1 MRNNYKNME
10 ARMLTIRTMG
20 MVFNA
25 VPEFAFGVRV
35 RSVYES
41 PLHPPGVMVSRLFI
55 DESVVSQFS
64 PVK

>member
-25 VPEFAFGVRV
+25 VPEFAFLV
-35 RSVYES
+35 RSMYES

>member
-25 VPEFAFGVRV
+25 VPEFAFLV
-35 RSVYES
+35 RSMYES
-41 PLHPPGVMVSRLFI
+41 PVHPPGTVRLGI
-55 DESVVSQFS
+55 IGAAVSQSS
-64 PVK
+64 PEK